1 VYRDVLPYLR
11 CPTCR
16 LPLALQ
22 HVRTAADDEIIGGDL
37 GCAGCGARYPVRDG
51 VADFLGP
58 PRPPSP
64 AQMTNELPPTAW
76 VYERA
81 WRPFALSLLSGES
94 FPYRRELPLITGLVE
109 PRRGGLYLDVACSN
123 GLYARALARTL
134 GTAPGHVAGFD
145 HSLPMLKQARRY
157 ARAAGLRISYLRA
170 KAQALPVVAHAAA
183 GVVIGGS
190 LNEIGDLDT
199 CLAEVRRTLAM
210 DGRYLAMTLA
220 RAATPGGRAFQQLM
234 GVGGIA
240 FWTPEELSRLFSRY
254 GLWTVSR
261 WKYGLVMFHLA
272 LPV

>member
-1 VYRDVLPYLR
+1 VYRDILPYLR

-22 HVRTAADDEIIGGDL
+22 HIQTAADDEIIGGDL
-37 GCAGCGARYPVRDG
+37 GCGGCGAHYPVREG
-51 VADFLGP
+51 IADFLGP
-58 PRPPSP
+58 PRPPTA
-64 AQMTNELPPTAW
+64 AQIANELPPTAW

-94 FPYRRELPLITGLVE
+94 FPYRRELPLIAGLVE
-109 PRRGGLYLDVACSN
+109 PQRGGLYLDVACSN
-123 GLYARALARTL
+123 GLYARALARKL
-134 GTAPGHVAGFD
+134 GAAPGHVAGFD

-157 ARAAGLRISYLRA
+157 ARAADLRISYVRA

-190 LNEIGDLDT
+190 LNEIGDLVT

-220 RAATPGGRAFQQLM
+220 RAATPSGRAFQRLM
-234 GVGGIA
+234 RVGGIA
-240 FWTPEELSRLFSRY
+240 FWTPEDLSRMFSRH
-254 GLWTVSR
+254 GLWTVAR
-261 WKYGLVMFHLA
+261 WQYGLVMFHLA